1 MKKSVAI
8 FMLILLLIFVVGC
21 GKNYSADK
29 YNEICDYVLK
39 NKGDIV
45 INSDTEYYNY
55 EITTE
60 GFVNITYGY
69 YYTKNNEMLSCA
81 QENMSLPTEYTE
93 IGNGG
98 YYFGEV
104 SVTVDWSFVKK
115 ITESWYYFE
124 AHNYLY

>member
-29 YNEICDYVLK
+29 YNEISDYVSK

-55 EITTE
+55 EIATE

-69 YYTKNNEMLSCA
+69 YYTKSNEELSCA

-98 YYFGEV
+98 
-104 SVTVDWSFVKK
+104 
-115 ITESWYYFE
+115 
-124 AHNYLY
+124 